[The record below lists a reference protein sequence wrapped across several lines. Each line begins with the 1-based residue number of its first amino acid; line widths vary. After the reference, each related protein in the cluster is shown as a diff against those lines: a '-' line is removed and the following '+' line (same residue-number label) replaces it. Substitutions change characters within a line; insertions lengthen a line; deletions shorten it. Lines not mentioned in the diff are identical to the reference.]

1 MAPALAKALAPAQVW
16 TVAAL
21 CLWQPFNVLRH
32 AAGASGTIVAHFGVD
47 GAATSLTMPFPLFA
61 TLATGA
67 TLLLGAAFVLCADR
81 ALAARQAADRWL
93 WLHQSRAAKIGEC
106 AAHALFCLGAGSLL
120 LADLVV
126 WAVLEA
132 NEEATASVPP
142 RSDCVPCAVFVP
154 VYLTLGPPNPSL
166 DTSPNLLSCSVPSS
180 ECDCIVSTPCPTP
193 TLLLRPRLIMS
204 VRVPQP
210 RARAGWRARSRC

>member
-21 CLWQPFNVLRH
+21 CLWQPLNVLRH
-32 AAGASGTIVAHFGVD
+32 AAGASGTVVAHFGVD

-61 TLATGA
+61 ALATGA
-67 TLLLGAAFVLCADR
+67 TLLVGAAFVLCADR

-106 AAHALFCLGAGSLL
+106 AAHALFCLGAASLL

-132 NEEATASVPP
+132 NEEATASIPP
-142 RSDCVPCAVFVP
+142 PSDCAPCAVFVP
-154 VYLTLGPPNPSL
+154 VYLTLGPPNTTRS
-166 DTSPNLLSCSVPSS
+166 SP
-180 ECDCIVSTPCPTP
+180 
-193 TLLLRPRLIMS
+193 PRS
-204 VRVPQP
+204 PAAAV
-210 RARAGWRARSRC
+210 

>member
-21 CLWQPFNVLRH
+21 CLWQPLNVLRH
-32 AAGASGTIVAHFGVD
+32 AAGASGTVVAHFGVD

-61 TLATGA
+61 ALATGA
-67 TLLLGAAFVLCADR
+67 TLLVGAAFVLCADR

-106 AAHALFCLGAGSLL
+106 AAHALFFLGAASLL

-132 NEEATASVPP
+132 NEEATASIPP
-142 RSDCVPCAVFVP
+142 PSDCAPCAVFVP

-166 DTSPNLLSCSVPSS
+166 SSP
-180 ECDCIVSTPCPTP
+180 
-193 TLLLRPRLIMS
+193 PRS
-204 VRVPQP
+204 PAPAV
-210 RARAGWRARSRC
+210 